1 MESEK
6 WTDVNLVSSMLKLFF
21 RKLPDPLIT
30 DGKKL
35 RFCCFITVGCNF
47 GVVTCLTLKN
57 CFSLYQNCYFVCGIV
72 AHYAL
77 SKFCVQ
83 NCKFWCFYYSYCS
96 LVVLHIFIAVIVTFS
111 FDVTVKHADLMNC
124 KS

>member
-35 RFCCFITVGCNF
+35 GFCYIIYC
-47 GVVTCLTLKN
+47 
-57 CFSLYQNCYFVCGIV
+57 YYCYFV
-72 AHYAL
+72 AHTRHKCNMVQQLQFKNEINNSQMASRPYKCYDRHICELKFSSL
-77 SKFCVQ
+77 SMFEFFK
-83 NCKFWCFYYSYCS
+83 
-96 LVVLHIFIAVIVTFS
+96 L
-111 FDVTVKHADLMNC
+111 
-124 KS
+124 